1 MNQPGLIL
9 DYASPRKRSQFRLA
23 SKSLLETQSVGN
35 ELQIREWMGDRGV
48 ALWWIVA
55 SSLMVGNLVRVTV
68 VNRDW
73 NGLSLFV
80 IAAWIATLF
89 PVIHQTWTQTLL
101 RIGDG
106 TMRLK
111 MGGPF
116 RKRAYAWSLDDVEV
130 IQVIGTQ
137 FRENAPVLAE
147 LEILAV
153 GTPPVRLFTDHPQA
167 DVVRVANDIER
178 AVGRL
183 TKEVGG

>member
-1 MNQPGLIL
+1 MDQPGLIL

-23 SKSLLETQSVGN
+23 SRSLLERQWEGD
-35 ELQIREWMGDRGV
+35 ELQVREWMGDRGG
-48 ALWWIVA
+48 ALWWIVV

-68 VNRDW
+68 ANRDW
-73 NGLSLFV
+73 NGLALFV
-80 IAAWIATLF
+80 ISAWIATLF
-89 PVIHQTWTQTLL
+89 PVIHQTWTQTVL

-106 TMRLK
+106 TMRLT

-116 RKRAYAWSLDDVEV
+116 HQRAYAWPLDDVEV

-147 LEILAV
+147 LEILAL
-153 GTPPVRLFTDHPQA
+153 GTPPVRLFTDHPQS

-178 AVGRL
+178 AVR
-183 TKEVGG
+183 